1 MHARSALSLSL
12 SLPFGNMLDGW
23 MDEEN
28 GRIGTVPHAGGL
40 FRLRRAKATQPA
52 NLFSRA
58 V

>member
-1 MHARSALSLSL
+1 M
-12 SLPFGNMLDGW
+12 DGW
-23 MDEEN
+23 MDGWMDGLMRSN
-28 GRIGTVPHAGGL
+28 GDVPHVGGL